1 MNYENQSRMQVL
13 RIDAAGAFVE
23 VMADGVAIDK
33 AVINFVSYDKS
44 KAGGARV
51 TANVKFY
58 IPVTK
63 AKALSEKILSM
74 RIAKAAKLSIEKA
87 QQAGK
92 KYPDPVFTEMGGTP
106 AAKANRKDGKA
117 LSRTMT
123 IAPGNKMPYV
133 LTAESGPGVPGP
145 NGLLIVPDYGYG
157 KAMTRP
163 EQIVRIPMTGDALEE
178 FAVALDAVY
187 QTWVQTRFV
196 PIVQPEVTKRN
207 LDWQARFGGNRV
219 DSGASVDFS
228 EEDDEA
234 ESENASAQGEQKEQN
249 PAEQGG
255 SPQAQEKTEPQTKPP
270 VKQAPP
276 AVSGGVLIDDDDD
289 E

>member
-23 VMADGVAIDK
+23 IMADGVAIDK

-44 KAGGARV
+44 KAGGERV

-58 IPVTK
+58 VPITK
-63 AKALSEKILSM
+63 AKALSEKILSL
-74 RIAKAAKLSIEKA
+74 RIAKAAKLSVEKA
-87 QQAGK
+87 QEAGK

-123 IAPGNKMPYV
+123 IAPGSKMPYV
-133 LTAESGPGVPGP
+133 LTAESGPGIPGP

-219 DSGASVDFS
+219 DSGATVDFGDEDENGEN
-228 EEDDEA
+228 EETPAPEQQDDSTPSKQTPA
-234 ESENASAQGEQKEQN
+234 PQKKPGATQN
-249 PAEQGG
+249 PPAEQK
-255 SPQAQEKTEPQTKPP
+255 ATTT
-270 VKQAPP
+270 
-276 AVSGGVLIDDDDD
+276 SGGVLIDDDDD
-289 E
+289 DE